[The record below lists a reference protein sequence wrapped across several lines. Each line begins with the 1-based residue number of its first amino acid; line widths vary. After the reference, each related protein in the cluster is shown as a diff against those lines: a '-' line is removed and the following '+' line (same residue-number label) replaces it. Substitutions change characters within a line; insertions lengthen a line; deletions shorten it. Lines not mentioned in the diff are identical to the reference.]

1 MKEDNNCDW
10 EIALSWVLMAK
21 NALDNEHGYSPYQL
35 VYGRNPNLPSVLT
48 DKLPA
53 LEGTTMSEIVG
64 KHIEAL
70 HSARTAFT
78 RSECSERIRRALR
91 KNTRPSGISYQTGDK
106 VYYKRPD
113 SKEWKCLGVVIGQ
126 DGAVV
131 FVRHGGMLVRVHQC
145 RLTKVSTLP
154 EAEENNNHTDNSEYE
169 NKEKTIITKSM
180 PNQESR
186 CENYC
191 DTDSENEGDNNVET
205 VENDDNAQQVTN
217 AMAETERPKI
227 SDMKIGQ
234 TIRYRNVD
242 SGEQSIAKVTGRAG
256 KATGNN
262 KNWFNLQYLEPDTLK
277 GAEISV
283 YLSKVEELENVTP
296 EVEPNP
302 GPDDDSVMIFEDVS
316 FKDAKL
322 KELMEK
328 QQCL

>member
-1 MKEDNNCDW
+1 
-10 EIALSWVLMAK
+10 
-21 NALDNEHGYSPYQL
+21 
-35 VYGRNPNLPSVLT
+35 
-48 DKLPA
+48 
-53 LEGTTMSEIVG
+53 
-64 KHIEAL
+64 
-70 HSARTAFT
+70 
-78 RSECSERIRRALR
+78 
-91 KNTRPSGISYQTGDK
+91 
-106 VYYKRPD
+106 
-113 SKEWKCLGVVIGQ
+113 
-126 DGAVV
+126 
-131 FVRHGGMLVRVHQC
+131 MLVRVHQC

-322 KELMEK
+322 KELISWKNNNVYDEHKDTGQKCNSTRWICSLKDTSEGTIHKARLVARGFEEINRDIPKDSPTCGTDSLRLVLAILAQIGWKTRTMDIKTAYLQGAEIERK
-328 QQCL
+328 IFLKPPPEAQCIDVVWQLRKCVWSGRCLSELV

>member
-1 MKEDNNCDW
+1 
-10 EIALSWVLMAK
+10 
-21 NALDNEHGYSPYQL
+21 
-35 VYGRNPNLPSVLT
+35 
-48 DKLPA
+48 
-53 LEGTTMSEIVG
+53 
-64 KHIEAL
+64 
-70 HSARTAFT
+70 
-78 RSECSERIRRALR
+78 
-91 KNTRPSGISYQTGDK
+91 
-106 VYYKRPD
+106 
-113 SKEWKCLGVVIGQ
+113 
-126 DGAVV
+126 
-131 FVRHGGMLVRVHQC
+131 MLVRVHQC
-145 RLTKVSTLP
+145 RYTKVSTLP
-154 EAEENNNHTDNSEYE
+154 EAEEKNNHTDNSEYE

-234 TIRYRNVD
+234 TIRYINVD
-242 SGEQSIAKVTGRAG
+242 SGEQCIAKVTGRAG
-256 KATGNN
+256 KETGNN

-302 GPDDDSVMIFEDVS
+302 APDDDSVMIFEDVS

-322 KELMEK
+322 KELISWKNNNVYDEHKDTGQKCNSTRWICSLKDTSEGTIHKARLVARGFEEINRDIPKDSPTCGTDSLRLVLAILAQRGWKTRTMDIKLHFYKELK
-328 QQCL
+328 